1 MIDQRPQDD
10 SRAGPACP
18 VCATSNAGGYAVA
31 TDRLFGVA
39 PGRYCLHHCRLC
51 GCIFQHPLP
60 DRMALASFYPRRYWW
75 AADGPSGFAATLSR
89 MERRYREFVG
99 RDHVRFLQHCARG
112 GGRGRSLLDIGCG
125 NGTFLHLARQRG
137 FIPHGMDLSE
147 HAVAAAR
154 AQYNLTVH
162 CGDIGSDLWQARA
175 FDFITMFHV
184 LEHLP
189 EPRQALEYAHGLLK
203 PDGSLILQVPNAASL
218 QARAFGARW
227 YGLDVPRHLI
237 NFTPRSL
244 GMLLDQAGFSWQI
257 VQRFSL
263 RDNPASIASSLA
275 LRLDPIGRRGRGK
288 ATNPVAAGAF
298 ELMYFGLFLLALPP
312 AWIESI
318 LGHGG
323 TIWIRAKRASRQAAL
338 ITKLR
343 DH

>member
-1 MIDQRPQDD
+1 MPPTGFSALPPGAFTSTVAGLRLRFPAPASGSDGLGVFIPGGTGGRRTGHRVSLPSQQD
-10 SRAGPACP
+10 G
-18 VCATSNAGGYAVA
+18 
-31 TDRLFGVA
+31 
-39 PGRYCLHHCRLC
+39 
-51 GCIFQHPLP
+51 
-60 DRMALASFYPRRYWW
+60 
-75 AADGPSGFAATLSR
+75 ATLSGI
-89 MERRYREFVG
+89 RR
-99 RDHVRFLQHCARG
+99 RDHVRFLQRCARG
-112 GGRGRSLLDIGCG
+112 GGRQAALLDIGCG
-125 NGTFLHLARQRG
+125 SGTFLHLARQRG
-137 FIPHGMDLSE
+137 FDAHGMDVSE
-147 HAVAAAR
+147 QAVAVAR
-154 AQYNLTVH
+154 AQYDLAVH

-189 EPRQALEYAHGLLK
+189 DPRQALDYAHGLLK

-244 GMLLDQAGFSWQI
+244 GLLLDQAGFSWRI

-275 LRLDPIGRRGRGK
+275 MRLDPIGRRGRGK
-288 ATNPVAAGAF
+288 ATNPVAAAAF
-298 ELMYFGLFLLALPP
+298 ELMYFGLFLLALLP

-323 TIWIRAKRASRQAAL
+323 TIWVRAKRATRQAA
-338 ITKLR
+338 
-343 DH
+343 